1 MTQMTKQRKNLPYD
15 KDKIIF
21 SIPPQEMEKILDLLK
36 RTPDVRVDR
45 VATLKKLVEAKK
57 YHVPSEALAE
67 KMIKESLLELKK

>member
-1 MTQMTKQRKNLPYD
+1 MTKERKKLPYD
-15 KDKIIF
+15 KDKKIS
-21 SIPPQEMEKILDLLK
+21 SIPLQEMEKILDLLK